1 MSGLE
6 PSFDVLMATFNQRLE
21 KGMTNID
28 ASDEEKEALR
38 KKFADQFSDNIKLGL
53 AVVFGNDG
61 SLVGTAGAAAAAD
74 LPPPS
79 STSAQIVDIGAD
91 DLQAQESAM
100 VLATSRR
107 SRYPLK
113 AAKYLEKTLKKN
125 RTMLKNL
132 QTDIPKKEINVGE
145 CDADSHK
152 KVEEQLN
159 KISEDIGYCRR
170 SVTNSVEKSDRLVE
184 SFRILRNTE
193 VACSN
198 KKQRQN

>member
-132 QTDIPKKEINVGE
+132 KTDIPKKEINVGD
-145 CDADSHK
+145 CDADSNIR
-152 KVEEQLN
+152 VEEQLN
-159 KISEDIGYCRR
+159 KISADIGYCRR

-193 VACSN
+193 VVCSN
-198 KKQRQN
+198 KKQ